1 MFSVPP
7 GTHDDLVGAWR
18 ADPVHWKD
26 SPCAPTTRSLAS
38 PRCPASPS
46 PSPRSRTGTPGPPSR
61 CPACSAF
68 PAGKEISPQLENERS
83 RLEEAAL
90 PEDSPP
96 FTGQTACRR
105 SRRRK
110 TRGVRAI
117 PTAWHWPTGR
127 TRYSRIG
134 RVSSAAARSRLNGNQ
149 RESDTMTRFAFRE
162 NATASGVLDAFEC
175 VG

>member
-1 MFSVPP
+1 VSTNDPFARLPEAPRFTVTSTTVSD
-7 GTHDDLVGAWR
+7 GDAW
-18 ADPVHWKD
+18 
-26 SPCAPTTRSLAS
+26 
-38 PRCPASPS
+38 PAEQMS
-46 PSPRSRTGTPGPPSR
+46 GLFGV
-61 CPACSAF
+61 
-68 PAGKEISPQLENERS
+68 PAGTDISPQLENERS

-117 PTAWHWPTGR
+117 PTAWHWPTDR